1 MSEYYKTKDSVE
13 EYISLA
19 KDVNGAALIKKLINF
34 LPLKSTLLEL
44 GSGPGTD
51 WKILS
56 QSYKVVGSDFSKEFL
71 DHLRANNSGATFLEL
86 DASTL
91 NTSEVYDGIYSNK
104 VLHHLTNEQLQNSMK
119 RQYEILTDGGIIC
132 NSFWKG
138 EGSEEFKGM
147 FVNYHTEDELRKVFH
162 VSFEILLLENYAEF
176 EEGDSILLIAR
187 KKTKD

>member
-1 MSEYYKTKDSVE
+1 M
-13 EYISLA
+13 
-19 KDVNGAALIKKLINF
+19 
-34 LPLKSTLLEL
+34 
-44 GSGPGTD
+44 
-51 WKILS
+51 
-56 QSYKVVGSDFSKEFL
+56 
-71 DHLRANNSGATFLEL
+71 
-86 DASTL
+86 
-91 NTSEVYDGIYSNK
+91 
-104 VLHHLTNEQLQNSMK
+104 HHLTNEQLQNSMK